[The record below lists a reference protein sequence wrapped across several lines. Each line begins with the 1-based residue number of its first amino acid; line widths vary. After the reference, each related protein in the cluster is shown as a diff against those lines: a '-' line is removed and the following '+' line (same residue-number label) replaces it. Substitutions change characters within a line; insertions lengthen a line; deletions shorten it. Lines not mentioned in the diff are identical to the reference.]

1 MYDGVQ
7 WTKSKYE
14 TAQSDR
20 AKSFKFLMYV
30 LHILYIYRHM
40 MLCYD
45 IIIIII
51 GVVNIVSDCGCHH
64 ISLDKPKNELKTESK
79 RHTTSPQNMDS

>member
-1 MYDGVQ
+1 MMAYSGQRANMKPPSPIVQ
-7 WTKSKYE
+7 NHSN
-14 TAQSDR
+14 S
-20 AKSFKFLMYV
+20 SCMCF
-30 LHILYIYRHM
+30 ILFIYRHM

-51 GVVNIVSDCGCHH
+51 GVVNVVSDCGCHH

-79 RHTTSPQNMDS
+79 RQTTSPQNMDS